1 MSKKLRQKTDLANP
15 QIFPFSREAHRF
27 WEEYYNFV
35 ERAQGKDGPY
45 EYHTP
50 SASKSAEQAARIA
63 AVFTLLSEDNAKE
76 VGLLNIQRGI
86 KIAQWFLD
94 ESLRLSGHLTISR
107 VHSHAEML
115 LEWLR
120 ELELDDENPLKVGDI
135 LQIGPRPIRR
145 KKERDEAIKVLSEL
159 GWIQVAKWKNRRI
172 ILLHPSISKK

>member
-1 MSKKLRQKTDLANP
+1 M
-15 QIFPFSREAHRF
+15 
-27 WEEYYNFV
+27 
-35 ERAQGKDGPY
+35 
-45 EYHTP
+45 
-50 SASKSAEQAARIA
+50 
-63 AVFTLLSEDNAKE
+63 
-76 VGLLNIQRGI
+76 
-86 KIAQWFLD
+86 
-94 ESLRLSGHLTISR
+94 

-159 GWIQVAKWKNRRI
+159 GWIQVVKWKNRRI

>member
-1 MSKKLRQKTDLANP
+1 MSKT
-15 QIFPFSREAHRF
+15 
-27 WEEYYNFV
+27 
-35 ERAQGKDGPY
+35 
-45 EYHTP
+45 
-50 SASKSAEQAARIA
+50 
-63 AVFTLLSEDNAKE
+63 AK
-76 VGLLNIQRGI
+76 
-86 KIAQWFLD
+86 WFLD

-159 GWIQVAKWKNRRI
+159 GWIQVVKWKNRRI